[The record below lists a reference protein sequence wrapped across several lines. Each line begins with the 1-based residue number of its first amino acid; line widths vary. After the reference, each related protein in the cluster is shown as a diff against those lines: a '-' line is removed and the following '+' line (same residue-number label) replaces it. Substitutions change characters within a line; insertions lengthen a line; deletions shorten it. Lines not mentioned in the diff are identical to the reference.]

1 MLLVVVALIIPLIFS
16 EENLTKQKL
25 DSMAED
31 YYKNHLYSDFIN
43 SGKFDSENL
52 EETMQIYAERGF
64 SHVFLRQILLHE
76 AYRDTEDAKF
86 LREACDE
93 NKTIIQFF
101 PDAPYTKESF
111 HTKITYSCN
120 FWQICYN
127 IYTVYI
133 KWSRSIT
140 VSTSGFH
147 PDNAGSTPAEITK
160 NKKRSLQGLFFYSLI
175 LGESWTRRVRLFK
188 ETRVLE

>member
-1 MLLVVVALIIPLIFS
+1 MKQKTISASNKTKSPSSKNHKNGSLSKKISIIIIVSAMLLVVVALIIPLIFS

-120 FWQICYN
+120 F
-127 IYTVYI
+127 
-133 KWSRSIT
+133 
-140 VSTSGFH
+140 
-147 PDNAGSTPAEITK
+147 
-160 NKKRSLQGLFFYSLI
+160 
-175 LGESWTRRVRLFK
+175 
-188 ETRVLE
+188 

>member
-1 MLLVVVALIIPLIFS
+1 MKQKTISSSGKARSSAAKKSKNSTPFKKISIIIIVAAMLLVIIALAIPLIFS

-25 DSMAED
+25 DSLAED

-43 SGKFDSENL
+43 SGKFDSNNL
-52 EETMQIYAERGF
+52 EEAMKVYAERGF
-64 SHVFLRQILLHE
+64 SHIFLRQILLHE

-101 PDAPYTKESF
+101 PDSPYDKDSF

-120 FWQICYN
+120 F
-127 IYTVYI
+127 
-133 KWSRSIT
+133 
-140 VSTSGFH
+140 
-147 PDNAGSTPAEITK
+147 
-160 NKKRSLQGLFFYSLI
+160 
-175 LGESWTRRVRLFK
+175 
-188 ETRVLE
+188 